1 LKQWD
6 KFKQVPWGVL
16 AHSTHVRGLGT
27 FENGLE
33 NCRAKVTLASQIPRD
48 VCERINL
55 GYRDPQDHPDRG
67 ICWPRRRGSFAGA
80 QGRGDAFPTQ
90 TPAEL
95 GRGNGG

>member
-1 LKQWD
+1 M
-6 KFKQVPWGVL
+6 
-16 AHSTHVRGLGT
+16 ASRTA
-27 FENGLE
+27 
-33 NCRAKVTLASQIPRD
+33 RAKSHAGRQIPRD

-55 GYRDPQDHPDRG
+55 GYRDPQTIR
-67 ICWPRRRGSFAGA
+67 IENMLAAKAREFFAGA